1 MESNKIRIGYIFIYL
16 LIYHLIKYEKR
27 ELMGQG
33 HFLGCRR
40 LDEPEELWP
49 FSLFLLDLLRLSEF
63 LDLWEP
69 FEVPLDPEVSRMAS
83 LSAILWGVL
92 LSDSLSEDDES
103 L

>member
-1 MESNKIRIGYIFIYL
+1 MKRGS
-16 LIYHLIKYEKR
+16 LI
-27 ELMGQG
+27 GQG
-33 HFLGCRR
+33 YFLGCRR

-49 FSLFLLDLLRLSEF
+49 FSLFLLDSLRLSGF

-69 FEVPLDPEVSRMAS
+69 FEVLLDPEVSRMAS